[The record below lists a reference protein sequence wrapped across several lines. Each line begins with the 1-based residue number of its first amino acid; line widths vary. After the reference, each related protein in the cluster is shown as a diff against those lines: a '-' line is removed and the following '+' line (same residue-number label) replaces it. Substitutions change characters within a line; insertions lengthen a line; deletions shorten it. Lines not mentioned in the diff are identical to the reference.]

1 MIATVS
7 QLETGKATLKTEY
20 VRTFKEKAEFKRFHK
35 EDSGLEGQKEKM
47 TYFFPSKL
55 LCVSFFIFPSNLDSQ
70 YQNKAEKYT
79 LDI

>member
-35 EDSGLEGQKEKM
+35 EDSGLEG
-47 TYFFPSKL
+47 
-55 LCVSFFIFPSNLDSQ
+55 
-70 YQNKAEKYT
+70 
-79 LDI
+79 